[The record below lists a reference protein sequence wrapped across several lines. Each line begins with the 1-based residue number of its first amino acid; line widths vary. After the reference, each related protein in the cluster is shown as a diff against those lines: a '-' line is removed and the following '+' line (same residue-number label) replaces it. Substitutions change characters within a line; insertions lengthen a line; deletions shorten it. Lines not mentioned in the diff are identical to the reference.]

1 MGLQVKDGNLFLLLD
16 ATVMLGAIEMTLIGL
31 RIGFPIS
38 KVSFNKLATLR
49 PTDFSLDITGISVY
63 LNAPP
68 VMIAGMFE
76 KQSTADFEAYM
87 GGVAV
92 SIQPYTLLALG
103 EYQHTKKPTDFKS
116 VFVFARLDGPLVTLE
131 FAEISGVEVGFGY
144 NYDLRLPAPL
154 EVPNFPLLETASM
167 PSNLMDLITTAS
179 TRPSSFHQW
188 LTAKEGAVWFALGM
202 KIDALQVLS
211 IQAAAIVQLGATGSK
226 VALVGVASA
235 SMPPSKSPR
244 PAAEGA
250 VLFVEYAM
258 AAVLDIT
265 GGSFCESAVLTPNS
279 FILYPD
285 CHLHG
290 GYAMSYWFYPNPHA
304 GDWVF
309 TVGGYHPA
317 FQRPDHYPV
326 VPGVGIS
333 WSLLGGLVTIEGDA
347 FFAVCPK
354 AAMAGGHLL
363 ATFSAGPLYAAFEAW
378 AAFLVNFSPFFF
390 VADISVSISV
400 GLRIDLLFATIYLTA
415 SSGASLHLQGPPFG
429 GSVHVDV
436 GFIGVTIPFGAQP
449 PKKAPLTFPQF
460 LDVAKAPGPGS
471 TDQAG
476 AGANGSMVAI
486 LIVDG
491 SANDQNKKAVRKA
504 ADASDPWFV
513 RAGAFRFRV
522 ETKFP
527 VTKLRL
533 GRSADET
540 TWVETDQKTN
550 DVFARLMGPTVTDAV
565 PSRMTVVITPPPPE
579 SHANPW
585 IVNKIVRG
593 MPEALW
599 KSCTY
604 RYCFHPLP
612 PPFFSFLLFLFFC
625 FSVTF
630 Y

>member
-1 MGLQVKDGNLFLLLD
+1 MGLQVKDGNLYLLLD
-16 ATVMLGAIEMTLIGL
+16 ASVMLGSIEMTLIGL

-38 KVSFNKLATLR
+38 KVSFNKLASLQ
-49 PTDFSLDITGISVY
+49 PTDFSLDITGISIY
-63 LNAPP
+63 LNSPP

-76 KQSTADFEAYM
+76 KQSTADYEAYI

-92 SIQPYTLLALG
+92 SMQPYTLLALG

-154 EVPNFPLLETASM
+154 EVPNFPLLETTST
-167 PSNLMDLITTAS
+167 PSNLMDLITTSS
-179 TRPSSFHQW
+179 TSPSSFQQW
-188 LTAKEGAVWFALGM
+188 LTAKDGAIWFALGM

-211 IQAAAIVQLGATGSK
+211 IQAAAIVVLGANGCK

-244 PAAEGA
+244 PSPEGA
-250 VLFVEYAM
+250 VLFVEFAI
-258 AAVLDIT
+258 AAVVDIT

-279 FILYPD
+279 YILYPD

-290 GYAMSYWFYPNPHA
+290 GYAMSYWFGPNPHG

-317 FQRPDHYPV
+317 FQRPGHYPD
-326 VPGVGIS
+326 VPGVGIT
-333 WSLLGGLVTIEGDA
+333 WSLFGGLVTVEGDA
-347 FFAVCPK
+347 FFAICPK

-378 AAFLVNFSPFFF
+378 ASFLVNFSPFFF
-390 VADISVSISV
+390 MADISVTISV
-400 GLRIDLLFATIYLTA
+400 GLRIDLLFTTVTLTA
-415 SSGASLHLQGPPFG
+415 SRGASLHLQGPPFG
-429 GSVHVDV
+429 GSVYVDV
-436 GFIGVTIPFGAQP
+436 GFVGVTIPFGDQP
-449 PKKAPLTFPQF
+449 DKKKPLTFAQF

-471 TDQAG
+471 TVQ
-476 AGANGSMVAI
+476 ANGSMVAI
-486 LIVDG
+486 SIQDG
-491 SANDQNKKAVRKA
+491 SANEKNKTATRKA
-504 ADASDPWFV
+504 SDATVPWFV

-527 VTKLRL
+527 VTSLRL
-533 GRSADET
+533 GRSTDQT
-540 TWVETDQKTN
+540 TWGETDEKTN
-550 DVFARLMGPTVTDAV
+550 DIYARLMGPTVTDSI
-565 PSRMTVVITPPPPE
+565 PSRLTVAITPPPPE

-585 IVNKIVRG
+585 IVDKIVRG

-599 KSCTY
+599 KSCKS
-604 RYCFHPLP
+604 HHDSV
-612 PPFFSFLLFLFFC
+612 FFAIN
-625 FSVTF
+625 F